1 MFFIRKPKLFT
12 MTEEELFNTPEA
24 RAQAEK
30 SKKKA
35 RKTAANLKPSA
46 EVWAVVN
53 GLEYLTEET
62 IEILKQRG
70 QQWHDTWPIGEPHC
84 KSDEEGYQFVIHSN
98 QVAELYK
105 CGIRK
110 AQDMLAAVRLAIGKD
125 EGSFVSVKEFCFIHK
140 EDEEDFRRAL
150 RGIQQDF
157 SIDSKRKPKDK

>member
-1 MFFIRKPKLFT
+1 
-12 MTEEELFNTPEA
+12 MTPEELFKTPEA

-35 RKTAANLKPSA
+35 RKTAAQLIPSA

-70 QQWHDTWPIGEPHC
+70 QEWHDTWPIGEPHYKC
-84 KSDEEGYQFVIHSN
+84 DDDHYQFVIHSN
-98 QVAELYK
+98 QVAEMYK

-110 AQDMLAAVRLAIGKD
+110 AQEMLAVVRLAIGKD
-125 EGSFVSVKEFCFIHK
+125 EGSFVSVKEFCFVHK

-150 RGIQQDF
+150 RSIQQDF
-157 SIDSKRKPKDK
+157 SINSTKKPVKEK

>member
-1 MFFIRKPKLFT
+1 
-12 MTEEELFNTPEA
+12 MTQEELFNTPEA

-35 RKTAANLKPSA
+35 RKTAAKLKPSA
-46 EVWAVVN
+46 EVWAVIN

-70 QQWHDTWPIGEPHC
+70 QEWHDKWPIGEPHY
-84 KSDEEGYQFVIHSN
+84 KSDEDGYQFVIHSN
-98 QVAELYK
+98 QVAEMYK
-105 CGIRK
+105 CRIRK
-110 AQDMLAAVRLAIGKD
+110 AQEMLAAVRLAIGKD

-150 RGIQQDF
+150 RSIQQDF
-157 SIDSKRKPKDK
+157 SIDSKKRPPKEK